1 MFSRSERGVWCWVR
15 INWDIVGTRISF
27 LVDNEWKVRFWK
39 DRWCGDSCVSFP
51 SLFALAINKE
61 V

>member
-1 MFSRSERGVWCWVR
+1 M
-15 INWDIVGTRISF
+15 GTRISF

-51 SLFALAINKE
+51 SLFALAIDKE